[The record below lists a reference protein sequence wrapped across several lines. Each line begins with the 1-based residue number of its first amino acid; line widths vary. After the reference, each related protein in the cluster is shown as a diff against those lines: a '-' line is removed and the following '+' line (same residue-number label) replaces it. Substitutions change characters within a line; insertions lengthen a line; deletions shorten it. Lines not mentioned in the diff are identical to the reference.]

1 MSNLL
6 LRDTHRWLG
15 LIAGVQLLLW
25 TVSGLYFTLIPIETI
40 RGNHLLVDQPD
51 PALLLN
57 TNLISPSDL
66 VQQHEAL
73 ASLTINDIR
82 LTQRLD
88 RLVYVAEDAAFDG
101 QTGESLAPLSKEEAI
116 HIIRARTRLEPISA
130 MKLEETAPDHEFRG
144 GPLPVW
150 QVQTDVENARFY
162 VEPVSGRIRAV
173 RTDAWRWFDF
183 LWSLHIMDYET
194 RDNFNHLL
202 IQFLSVL
209 GLLTVLSG
217 LALFVTTEIRKRTR
231 IRSKN

>member
-1 MSNLL
+1 M
-6 LRDTHRWLG
+6 
-15 LIAGVQLLLW
+15 QLLLW

-66 VQQHEAL
+66 VRQHAGL
-73 ASLTINDIR
+73 ASLTIHDIR

-116 HIIRARTRLEPISA
+116 RIIRARTRLEPISA

-150 QVQTDVENARFY
+150 QIQTDVENVRFY
-162 VEPVSGRIRAV
+162 VEPMSGRIRAV
-173 RTDAWRWFDF
+173 RTILAMVRF
-183 LWSLHIMDYET
+183 LMVSSHHGLRIP
-194 RDNFNHLL
+194 RQFQSPL

-217 LALFVTTEIRKRTR
+217 LALFVTTEIRKRR
-231 IRSKN
+231 GIRSNN

>member
-1 MSNLL
+1 MSNIL

-66 VQQHEAL
+66 VQQHAGL

-101 QTGESLAPLSKEEAI
+101 QTGESLTPLSKEEAI
-116 HIIRARTRLEPISA
+116 HIVRARTRLEPISA
-130 MKLEETAPDHEFRG
+130 IKLEKTAPDHEFRG

-150 QVQTDVENARFY
+150 QVQTDLENARFY

-217 LALFVTTEIRKRTR
+217 LALFATTEIKKRTR
-231 IRSKN
+231 IRARN